1 MDEKDITF
9 LKNAITDKRCYNCAL
24 QKECEKENPVLF
36 EPIGTCGKWTN
47 NLRKNKE

>member
-1 MDEKDITF
+1 MKEKDIIF

-24 QKECEKENPVLF
+24 RKECKKENPDLY

-47 NLRKNKE
+47 NI